1 MAFHW
6 DHGEG
11 YDSSADSD
19 VSLLEA
25 LSGSERV
32 SKGNITFDWSALP
45 TSILTAVPDPPPS
58 AKKQLQGRRSARA
71 QQEKENLDTRN
82 FVAEKLAEW
91 AGRSLRVDGP
101 HGGSRGPLLD
111 RSHGSHAA
119 SVNLERSRSQ
129 LDLEKLCTFNNCK
142 FTYRGST
149 PTPPPDKD
157 GSLQTED
164 AAAPGVAAPIVGV
177 PAAETSGNVRFA
189 ADTTADTS
197 CLAATSEPASR
208 LDIRQLL
215 DIVQELQREENP
227 DAGDY
232 ETSVMDASHVSSHVA
247 ETKDDMQ
254 DALINIHR
262 DLSALAKR
270 VKAKSK
276 TLKLREHEVSERET
290 RLAAE
295 MEAAVQARQDPE
307 RQRELAK
314 ENRRLQT
321 SVRELVASNKQARDQ
336 VRKLQDDAQ
345 ANASQLRSL
354 QSQLRTARE
363 RMAQIKVAADAEARK
378 VKTQAVPSES
388 RKGPAISQKT
398 WKPTRSVMTQTSS
411 PSESTGTFRSD
422 SMQDKLQAAAFYAAI
437 SSLMR
442 SMVELRHGSNRLQPD
457 PNISFR
463 DLVMLFPQA
472 EMDVTSDCA
481 HLQFMLHALKTF
493 ALDVAER
500 YTIAHM
506 AYVRLNSNQE
516 QAAAAELRILLQLIV
531 LSGVT
536 QPDVVSALLDTLTGE
551 LATPAGKT
559 LFLKHRGVD
568 VVHQYLRFNGT
579 HIPFAASATLLIFCA
594 EGEWLRDFVG
604 QCSSS
609 DVVDS
614 LAMVLTSNIS
624 AAAMENVAV
633 IVQKM
638 SRVAAV
644 QGALRTHPTL
654 LPRLRELLE
663 TPQSEFLAFNVR
675 SSLNNLGSLS

>member
-1 MAFHW
+1 MAF
-6 DHGEG
+6 DPNHGDG

-45 TSILTAVPDPPPS
+45 TTILTAVPDPPPS

-71 QQEKENLDTRN
+71 RQEKENLDTRH

-91 AGRSLRVDGP
+91 AGRSLTVDGT

-111 RSHGSHAA
+111 RSLGSHAA
-119 SVNLERSRSQ
+119 SVNIERSRAQ
-129 LDLEKLCTFNNCK
+129 LDLEKLYTFNNCK
-142 FTYRGST
+142 FTYRGRT
-149 PTPPPDKD
+149 PTPPPDLND
-157 GSLQTED
+157 SLQTKG
-164 AAAPGVAAPIVGV
+164 AAAPAVATSIVDV

-197 CLAATSEPASR
+197 CLAATNESAR

-227 DAGDY
+227 ESGDC
-232 ETSVMDASHVSSHVA
+232 EASVMDASHAS

-254 DALINIHR
+254 ATLINIHQ

-270 VKAKSK
+270 VKVKSK
-276 TLKLREHEVSERET
+276 TLKLREQEVSERET

-295 MEAAVQARQDPE
+295 IEAAVQARQDPE

-321 SVRELVASNKQARDQ
+321 SVRDLVASNKQARDQ
-336 VRKLQDDAQ
+336 IRKLQDDAQ
-345 ANASQLRSL
+345 ANASQLKSL
-354 QSQLRTARE
+354 QTQLRTARE
-363 RMAQIKVAADAEARK
+363 RRTQMKAAADAEAQK
-378 VKTQAVPSES
+378 VKIQAVQAES
-388 RKGPAISQKT
+388 RKEPASSHKI
-398 WKPTRSVMTQTSS
+398 WKPTRSVMSQTSS
-411 PSESTGTFRSD
+411 QRESTGTLRND

-442 SMVELRHGSNRLQPD
+442 SMVELRQGSNRRQPD

-472 EMDVTSDCA
+472 EMDVASDCA

-493 ALDVAER
+493 GLDVAER
-500 YTIAHM
+500 YTIAQM

-516 QAAAAELRILLQLIV
+516 HTAAAELRILLLLIV

-551 LATPAGKT
+551 LTTPAGKS

-568 VVHQYLRFNGT
+568 VVHQYLRFKGA
-579 HIPFAASATLLIFCA
+579 HIPFAASATLLLFCA

-614 LAMVLTSNIS
+614 LAMVLTSNLS
-624 AAAMENVAV
+624 AAVMENVAV

-638 SRVAAV
+638 SRVMAV
-644 QGALRTHPTL
+644 QGALRAHPTL
-654 LPRLRELLE
+654 LPRLRELLG
-663 TPQSEFLAFNVR
+663 TTQSEFLAFNVR
-675 SSLNNLGSLS
+675 SSLNNLNSLS